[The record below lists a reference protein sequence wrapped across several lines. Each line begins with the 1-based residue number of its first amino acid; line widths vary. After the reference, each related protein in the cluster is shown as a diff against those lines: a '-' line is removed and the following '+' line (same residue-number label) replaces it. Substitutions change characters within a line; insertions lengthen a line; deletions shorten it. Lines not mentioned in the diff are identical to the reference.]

1 MSELNLV
8 LNKNRRKERESKS
21 LELDSIS
28 GQKYPKYV
36 PNTSYF
42 LFLRY
47 LKILKIDLKIYILS
61 ISGCRD
67 WKLGRVDKMRVALVL
82 ALCVAVASASPFFGN
97 LFGSRGGGS
106 RARSGR
112 SSHGHGGGWGMMM
125 QQEQFFLCK
134 N

>member
-8 LNKNRRKERESKS
+8 LRNSRKEGESKKLRWHFRLQVS
-21 LELDSIS
+21 EICVRYWS
-28 GQKYPKYV
+28 
-36 PNTSYF
+36 F
-42 LFLRY
+42 LFPKY
-47 LKILKIDLKIYILS
+47 LKIY

-97 LFGSRGGGS
+97 LFGSRGGS

-125 QQEQFFLCK
+125 QQEKFFVQKFKLF
-134 N
+134 NFPN